1 MVRQAFYLRR
11 ERYKS
16 SRECVDDFNKKKRCL
31 LSPRDLISFEKGHSR
46 LDDYFERKLAELFQV
61 TQEELIYDDGENWK
75 LLRLRYGSKYG
86 VWNQNK
92 RYKMK

>member
-11 ERYKS
+11 QNYKS

-31 LSPRDLISFEKGHSR
+31 LSPRDLISFEKGYSR
-46 LDDYFERKLAELFQV
+46 LDDYSERKLAELFQV
-61 TQEELIYDDGENWK
+61 TQEELVHDDGENWK

-86 VWNQNK
+86 V
-92 RYKMK
+92 